1 MRILASLIAILTS
14 FVLHGQSFTQSEVE
28 AYAAIRVEN
37 ALLVSD
43 HAENPPPGLDS
54 SEMSFE
60 RYGEIIRQGLIGDE
74 VELTSQ
80 DSIALQMISAAVK
93 EEEEHQRTILIRKHG
108 LTIERY
114 DQLDELLKRDRKF
127 AEEYRRVI
135 ISMAENRID

>member
-1 MRILASLIAILTS
+1 M
-14 FVLHGQSFTQSEVE
+14 
-28 AYAAIRVEN
+28 EN

-54 SEMSFE
+54 SGMSFE
-60 RYGEIIRQGLIGDE
+60 RYGEIIRKGLIGDE

-114 DQLDELLKRDRKF
+114 DQLDALLRTDKNF
-127 AEEYRRVI
+127 AEAYRQVVI
-135 ISMAENRID
+135 SLSQDKND